1 MFILDGF
8 PEGFDWRAYD
18 KQKLQRHR
26 SIEARRRALQTYMP
40 AMQRILSGAATSMPT
55 DQSLIAE
62 CVRLVLDEV
71 AEDMRAV
78 AELHHRHAAA
88 KPPEPPPADPSPPSD
103 SSPGA

>member
-26 SIEARRRALQTYMP
+26 SIEARRRALQSYLP
-40 AMQRILSGAATSMPT
+40 ALQRIISGGATPMPT
-55 DQSLIAE
+55 DQSLIVE

-88 KPPEPPPADPSPPSD
+88 KPPEPPPPDQPPASE